1 MVYCPDKY
9 ITQRMCSEVVDDSL
23 AALKL
28 IPNWFVTDKMIK
40 KLYTAF
46 YADTVYPFFY
56 EGSGDVTFCCDEVG
70 ILSETLKNVNLD
82 NNFDGDDPNTRI
94 LEF

>member
-23 AALKL
+23 AELKL

-40 KLYTAF
+40 KTLYCF
-46 YADTVYPFFY
+46 LCRYGLPFFY
-56 EGSGDVTFCCDEVG
+56 EGSGDVTFCCNEVG